1 MKRLTVVL
9 FVCIAFSGLG
19 NAAEQKIAYERNEAI
34 FVTDLDGNRPK
45 KIAQGALPEISPD
58 GTRIAF
64 NTVGDAKNRPGPE
77 RHIAIADVATSKV
90 TVLPSIPSDNCFGP
104 VWSPD
109 GKQLAFSIMADKAWR
124 LGLVNADGS
133 GFRVVKNAE
142 LRPEAF
148 GAPEW
153 ARDGKSIF
161 CHDLDNIYQI
171 DLDGNVLK
179 KWELSK
185 FLTDASMNSGDRLSV
200 SPDGKALL
208 MDVDCGSEH
217 ERKNWDGPQPAIEKL
232 DLTADTAA
240 VRVTGKD
247 DFVWEPFWLNA
258 NEFLCII
265 QKEKENEASIYR
277 MSLDGKNPKLL
288 VKHARTPSASA
299 PCEKITSIRHCHVR
313 HGGFVLWRIEE
324 QTSIG
329 LFLTRISPKI
339 NPRFFAPLRMTT
351 VLIGSRLAQNVSSS
365 RKRLRHFAGV
375 FSGTLRALRPSAA
388 FSAYNRRNLLDQ
400 FVRLKLRR

>member
-1 MKRLTVVL
+1 MKQFIVAIFLCV
-9 FVCIAFSGLG
+9 AFSALV
-19 NAAEQKIAYERNEAI
+19 NAAAAQNRIRTRRK
-34 FVTDLDGNRPK
+34 DLRCRRRRYAFKENCGRR
-45 KIAQGALPEISPD
+45 AGQRFRRTA
-58 GTRIAF
+58 TRVAF
-64 NTVGDAKNRPGPE
+64 NTEGDAKNRPGPE
-77 RHIAIADVATSKV
+77 RHIAIADVASGKV
-90 TVLPSIPSDNCFGP
+90 TVLPNIPSDNCFGP

-109 GKQLAFSIMADKAWR
+109 GKQLAFSIMADKAWQ

-133 GFRVVKNAE
+133 GFRFVKNAE

-161 CHDLDNIYQI
+161 CHDLDNIYHI

-185 FLTDASMNSGDRLSV
+185 ILTDASMNGGDRLSI
-200 SPDGKALL
+200 SPDGNTLL

-232 DLTADTAA
+232 DLTADKA

-247 DFVWEPFWLNA
+247 DFVWEPFWLSA

-265 QKEKENEASIYR
+265 QKENENEASIYR

-299 PCEKITSIRHCHVR
+299 P
-313 HGGFVLWRIEE
+313 
-324 QTSIG
+324 
-329 LFLTRISPKI
+329 
-339 NPRFFAPLRMTT
+339 
-351 VLIGSRLAQNVSSS
+351 
-365 RKRLRHFAGV
+365 
-375 FSGTLRALRPSAA
+375 
-388 FSAYNRRNLLDQ
+388 
-400 FVRLKLRR
+400 